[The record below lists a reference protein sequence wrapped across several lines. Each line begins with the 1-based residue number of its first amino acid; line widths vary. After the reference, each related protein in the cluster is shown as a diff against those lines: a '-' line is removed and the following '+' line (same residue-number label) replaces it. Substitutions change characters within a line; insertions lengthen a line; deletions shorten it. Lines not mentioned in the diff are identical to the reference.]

1 MIQIF
6 SNSLGKEELE
16 AIKRVFESKWIGF
29 AKESKEFE
37 KEFGDKIGEK
47 KILAV
52 NCCTAALFMSMKILD
67 IGPGDEV
74 IVPTI
79 NFIGVPNAI
88 INAGAKPVFADVD
101 EKYLNILPSEIRR
114 LRNKKTKAVFLL
126 HYGGHP
132 CNMDEVKKEAKGLYV
147 LEDSANSIVSKY
159 KGKNCGTLGDIGCFS
174 FDAMK
179 MLSIGDGGAI
189 TVMNEKLFSKAM
201 EARYLGIK
209 NRQSGIDSLKEKNER
224 WWEIEL
230 ASAENRYLTNDILC
244 AIARVQLRK
253 LDSFIKKRKEVWHKY
268 QEAFKDL
275 DLVETPPEPLS
286 ETESSY
292 YLYWIKVKDG
302 LRDKLAAYLV
312 KNEIYCTFRYYPL
325 HLIKQYGSSEKLLN
339 AEKLNEE
346 VLNLPLHQNLSN
358 GDVSK
363 IITEVKKGVTDRC

>member
-16 AIKRVFESKWIGF
+16 AVKRVFESKWIGF
-29 AKESKEFE
+29 AKESKQFE
-37 KEFGDKIGEK
+37 KEFGEKIGENK
-47 KILAV
+47 VLAV
-52 NCCTAALFMSMKILD
+52 NCCTAGLFMSMKILG

-74 IVPTI
+74 IVPTV

-88 INAGAKPVFADVD
+88 INAGARPVFADVD
-101 EKYLNILPSEIRR
+101 EKYLNILPSEIKR

-132 CNMDEVKKEAKGLYV
+132 CNMDEVKKEAKGLYI

-179 MLSIGDGGAI
+179 ILSIGDGGAI

-209 NRQSGIDSLKEKNER
+209 NRQSGIDSLKEKSQR

-253 LDSFIKKRKEVWHKY
+253 LDSFIKRRKEVWHRY
-268 QEAFKDL
+268 QDAFKDL
-275 DLVETPPEPLS
+275 DGLEKPPEPLS

-302 LRDKLAAYLV
+302 LRDKLATYLV
-312 KNEIYCTFRYYPL
+312 ENGVYCTFRYYPL
-325 HLIKQYGSSEKLLN
+325 HLIKQYRSSDKLPN

-346 VLNLPLHQNLSN
+346 VLNIPLHQNLSDEDIN
-358 GDVSK
+358 KVITTIK
-363 IITEVKKGVTDRC
+363 IHRGCRC